1 MKKKQLNELVRLITK
16 QVLKEMSMSSGKD
29 TEETNADSEETVP
42 LDDLSPGE
50 AAKIRREKELQRRD
64 QVKQKEKELDVAK
77 KKMDFQK
84 QEIDATKRF
93 EIPNLTKQIQASKGA
108 KI

>member
-1 MKKKQLNELVRLITK
+1 MKKHQLNELVRLITK
-16 QVLKEMSMSSGKD
+16 QVLKEMSMSAGKD
-29 TEETNADSEETVP
+29 EEETNSNVDTVP

-108 KI
+108 KL